1 MKSSCGKISSVLLF
15 SPFSLLRLFKM
26 SQKAFGFL
34 LLNIAYLRTFFF
46 FVFFFFKFTQ
56 TSKFRSKR
64 IKCMSIFSILGIF
77 INQFFTVLRRSRHD
91 SVNQG
96 LRFDSF
102 LVHLDYLR
110 PSSVNFSHFKLLLR
124 NHWANWNQT

>member
-1 MKSSCGKISSVLLF
+1 
-15 SPFSLLRLFKM
+15 
-26 SQKAFGFL
+26 
-34 LLNIAYLRTFFF
+34 
-46 FVFFFFKFTQ
+46 
-56 TSKFRSKR
+56 
-64 IKCMSIFSILGIF
+64 MSIFSILGIF